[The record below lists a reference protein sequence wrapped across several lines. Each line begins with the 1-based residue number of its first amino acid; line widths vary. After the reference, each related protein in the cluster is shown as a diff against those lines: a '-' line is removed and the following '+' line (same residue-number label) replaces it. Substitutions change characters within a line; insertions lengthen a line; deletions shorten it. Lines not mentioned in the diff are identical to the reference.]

1 MHRYSFYILI
11 DFFLNIIVTK
21 SNKTRYGYVILF
33 ANQYEVRI
41 MRIPAKSPE
50 AIIANTL
57 VEELQA
63 YFVSKLNDVS
73 YELGN
78 RQAFEAVEWER
89 DEGLHGGGVRYE
101 ARDESIF
108 NRASVNVSQ
117 VHYDE
122 DESKRLSSATAIS
135 TIIHPANPHAPSMH
149 MHISWTQMRDG
160 TGYWR
165 IMGDLNP
172 SLKND
177 VFHRDFEI
185 ALERAADA
193 YYEEGKAQGD
203 RYFNIPVLGRTR
215 GVSHF
220 YLENFNTGDFE
231 ADRAF
236 AYRMGKAI
244 IDAYIGIT
252 LQALQYHVGY
262 TEEEKAAQLAYHT
275 LYLFQVLTLDR
286 GTTSG
291 LLVHDQ
297 NDVGIM
303 GSIPSH
309 INKPLLYSWL
319 EKMPKPQDELL
330 LGLLDA
336 LPEGQRVL
344 VDESVKKRLA
354 NAVRVHYKK
363 HPEALHMQ
371 ASGETVP
378 STVDNHN

>member
-1 MHRYSFYILI
+1 MLY
-11 DFFLNIIVTK
+11 FLQIFKRLT
-21 SNKTRYGYVILF
+21 
-33 ANQYEVRI
+33 
-41 MRIPAKSPE
+41 MRILAKSPE
-50 AIIANTL
+50 AKRANTL

-63 YFVSKLNDVS
+63 YFVGKLNDVG

-78 RQAFEAVEWER
+78 RKEFEAVEWER
-89 DEGLHGGGVRYE
+89 DEGIHGGGVRFE

-108 NRASVNVSQ
+108 DRASVNVSQ

-122 DESKRLSSATAIS
+122 DKTKKLSSATAIS

-160 TGYWR
+160 KGYWR

-177 VFHRDFEI
+177 VFQRDFEM
-185 ALERAADA
+185 ALERAAGE
-193 YYEEGKAQGD
+193 YYDEGKAQGD

-231 ADRAF
+231 LDRAF
-236 AYRMGKAI
+236 AFKMGKAI
-244 IDAYIGIT
+244 IDAYIAIT
-252 LQALQYHVGY
+252 LQALQYHTGY
-262 TEEEKAAQLAYHT
+262 TAEEKEEQLAYHT

-291 LLVHDQ
+291 LMVHDQ

-319 EKMPKPQDELL
+319 EKMPKPQDKLL

-336 LPEGQRVL
+336 LPEGQTVL
-344 VDESVKKRLA
+344 VDETVKKRLA
-354 NAVRVHYKK
+354 NAVRTHYKK
-363 HPEALHMQ
+363 HPEALSMQ
-371 ASGETVP
+371 ASGESIP
-378 STVDNHN
+378 PTVDNHS